1 MAGYIGS
8 KAVLLS
14 TTAATVTGD
23 MTVDTSTLKVD
34 SSNNRVGIGTASP
47 SHPFH
52 LITSTDGTGVSGD
65 DTWAAIIQ
73 NAEATDGRS
82 YGLKIMAGSTTDQA
96 FAITDHDGS
105 KDLMA
110 VDGYGHITMPN
121 QSAFLV
127 HSAGQSNIA
136 TDTQVALTMGTEV
149 FDNNADYSSN
159 TFTAPVTGRYQ
170 FNWHVRFDALDSA
183 ATYYRVYLA
192 TSNRTFWTVYRVDDV
207 FNGDAD
213 YWSFN
218 GSHFTDM
225 EANDT
230 AQLGVFQAGGTQQ
243 TDIDNETVRA
253 VDTCLS
259 ELEQERDANKK

>member
-34 SSNNRVGIGTASP
+34 STNNKVGIGTASP
-47 SHPFH
+47 SHPLH
-52 LITSTDGTGVSGD
+52 IVTSTDGTGVSGD

-105 KDLMA
+105 NDLMA
-110 VDGYGHITMPN
+110 VDGYGHVTKPK
-121 QSAFLV
+121 QPAFLV
-127 HSAGQSNIA
+127 HASGQSNIA
-136 TDTQVALTMGTEV
+136 LSTQVALTMGTEI

-170 FNWHVRFDALDSA
+170 FSWHVRFDNLDSA
-183 ATYYRVYLA
+183 ATYYRVYMA
-192 TSNRTFWTVYRVDDV
+192 ASNRTFWTVYRATHGFVSDT
-207 FNGDAD
+207 D

-218 GSHFTDM
+218 GAHLVDM
-225 EANDT
+225 DANDT
-230 AQLGVFQAGGTQQ
+230 CQLGVLQADGTQQ
-243 TDIDNETVRA
+243 TDIDNETHFCGFLV
-253 VDTCLS
+253 C
-259 ELEQERDANKK
+259 